1 VLIQRSIRHIEGK
14 VREMFGSRKPKDADF
29 DSKLRPKDSVQMD
42 NRVQAFV
49 ECKEQWHMLRKRA
62 VLESHNCVPSS
73 TTQADIFDICH
84 DGQQALFAHPQENP
98 SDEAFQ
104 AGIQSLSTN
113 RQEHPDPLDCPQTT
127 LLDKGSLTSFVEGNP
142 DVSMME
148 VGGLGELDLGS
159 PSSLPLGGWRT
170 PSEQGANDMY
180 RLQSGTV
187 DLPISPLHWQGRHRG
202 SFSAGPLV
210 RTRNNSYTSISR
222 PTRSPTTL
230 QGRHA
235 SSDIDLFDTNPS
247 DNLLEWS
254 FSPDDPMYDPTY
266 EEMFEEAMRMAF
278 DVPEGT
284 GLTQNLMTN
293 FDNFSHGS
301 LSSSGYE
308 GSSAS
313 ARDRR
318 RARNREAQR
327 LCRTYHFNCFA
338 RLVLILSY
346 SQDNER
352 SESLSKVHRTT
363 ENKIMII
370 FPEYSR
376 YPIYW
381 ANDMS
386 KALSNVARLANDVD
400 G

>member
-1 VLIQRSIRHIEGK
+1 
-14 VREMFGSRKPKDADF
+14 
-29 DSKLRPKDSVQMD
+29 
-42 NRVQAFV
+42 
-49 ECKEQWHMLRKRA
+49 MLRKRA
-62 VLESHNCVPSS
+62 VLESHICVPSS
-73 TTQADIFDICH
+73 ITQADIFDICH
-84 DGQQALFAHPQENP
+84 DGQHALFAHPQENP
-98 SDEAFQ
+98 YDEAFR
-104 AGIQSLSTN
+104 AGILSLSTS
-113 RQEHPDPLDCPQTT
+113 RPEHPDPLDCPQTT
-127 LLDKGSLTSFVEGNP
+127 LLDKGSLVSFVEGDP
-142 DVSMME
+142 DVSMMG
-148 VGGLGELDLGS
+148 VVGLGELDLGS

-170 PSEQGANDMY
+170 PSEQGANDTY

-187 DLPISPLHWQGRHRG
+187 DLPISPPRWQGQHRG

-210 RTRNNSYTSISR
+210 RMRNNSYTSISR

-235 SSDIDLFDTNPS
+235 SSDIDLFDTNLS
-247 DNLLEWS
+247 DNLFEWS
-254 FSPDDPMYDPTY
+254 FSPDDPMYDPMY
-266 EEMFEEAMRMAF
+266 EEMYEETLPTAF

-284 GLTQNLMTN
+284 GFTQNLMTN

-301 LSSSGYE
+301 LSNSGYE

-352 SESLSKVHRTT
+352 SKSLR
-363 ENKIMII
+363 
-370 FPEYSR
+370 
-376 YPIYW
+376 
-381 ANDMS
+381 
-386 KALSNVARLANDVD
+386 
-400 G
+400 